1 MAGGSQ
7 DIAGQHVGPPTGW
20 SDSGTTAS
28 PRWVNPAGTYIRDG
42 KAGRPVAVLRGGLAI
57 GVPSSDAVLA
67 EHGPLLPGGGSCRAC
82 GFVYTDHSACP
93 AVILAE
99 AGFAE
104 LADRVRPVPEADR
117 EYAALCE
124 LSVEV
129 QRMAAR
135 LDVIGA
141 HVLPA
146 TPARRPRHRARSRRI
161 FGLPIRRWPAVS
173 R

>member
-1 MAGGSQ
+1 VSEIETVMPP
-7 DIAGQHVGPPTGW
+7 GPV
-20 SDSGTTAS
+20 TTD
-28 PRWVNPAGTYIRDG
+28 RPAG
-42 KAGRPVAVLRGGLAI
+42 APVTVLRGGLAV
-57 GVPSSDAVLA
+57 GVPSYDAVLA
-67 EHGPLLPGGGSCRAC
+67 EHGPALPGGGSCRAC
-82 GFVYTDHSACP
+82 GFVYADHRVCP

-99 AGFAE
+99 AGFAD

-117 EYAALCE
+117 DYGALCE
-124 LSVEV
+124 LTVEV

-146 TPARRPRHRARSRRI
+146 APARQPRHRARSHRIVRLPTWRR
-161 FGLPIRRWPAVS
+161 PAVS

>member
-1 MAGGSQ
+1 MRPGRVAP
-7 DIAGQHVGPPTGW
+7 DRRVGT
-20 SDSGTTAS
+20 
-28 PRWVNPAGTYIRDG
+28 
-42 KAGRPVAVLRGGLAI
+42 PVAALRGGLAV
-57 GVPSSDAVLA
+57 GVPSYDAVLA
-67 EHGPLLPGGGSCRAC
+67 EHGPERPDGGSCRAC
-82 GFVYTDHSACP
+82 GFVYADHPACP